1 MAKKIRTY
9 VVADGCIQEG
19 SEVFVK
25 GELYTPPTAALEKEL
40 FDAGLIALPVE
51 QEAAGL
57 AQSEAAAKAQAEADA
72 KAQAEADAKAQAEA
86 DAKAQAEADAKA
98 QAEADAKAQADL
110 LNQGQ

>member
-40 FDAGLIALPVE
+40 LEAGLIALPAE

-57 AQSEAAAKAQAEADA
+57 AQAEADA
-72 KAQAEADAKAQAEA
+72 KAQAEVAAKAQAEA

>member
-19 SEVFVK
+19 SAVFVK

-40 FDAGLIALPVE
+40 LDAGVIAMPVE
-51 QEAAGL
+51 QEGDARAAEAKAL
-57 AQSEAAAKAQAEADA
+57 ADAEAKAQADAEAQAQADAEA
-72 KAQAEADAKAQAEA
+72 KAQADAQ
-86 DAKAQAEADAKA
+86 
-98 QAEADAKAQADL
+98 AQADL

>member
-40 FDAGLIALPVE
+40 FDAGVIAIPVE
-51 QEAAGL
+51 QEGAART
-57 AQSEAAAKAQAEADA
+57 ADA
-72 KAQAEADAKAQAEA
+72 KALADAEAQAQADADAKALADAEA
-86 DAKAQAEADAKA
+86 Q
-98 QAEADAKAQADL
+98 AQADL

>member
-9 VVADGCIQEG
+9 VVADGCIQDG

-40 FDAGLIALPVE
+40 VDAGLIALPTE
-51 QEAAGL
+51 QEGAAKAL
-57 AQSEAAAKAQAEADA
+57 SDAEAKAQADAEA
-72 KAQAEADAKAQAEA
+72 KAQADAEAKAQADAE
-86 DAKAQAEADAKA
+86 AKAQADA
-98 QAEADAKAQADL
+98 EAKAQADL

>member
-19 SEVFVK
+19 SAVFVK

-40 FDAGLIALPVE
+40 LDAGVIAMPVE
-51 QEAAGL
+51 QEGAARTL
-57 AQSEAAAKAQAEADA
+57 ADAEAKALADAEAKELADAEA
-72 KAQAEADAKAQAEA
+72 KALADAEAQAQADAEAKALA
-86 DAKAQAEADAKA
+86 DAQ
-98 QAEADAKAQADL
+98 AQADL

>member
-25 GELYTPPTAALEKEL
+25 GELYTPPTVALEKEL
-40 FDAGLIALPVE
+40 LEAGLIALPAELVGP
-51 QEAAGL
+51 AGPSIIGTAPVIPTPL
-57 AQSEAAAKAQAEADA
+57 VAIDGTQDAGSDTGAGDGSAVAD
-72 KAQAEADAKAQAEA
+72 
-86 DAKAQAEADAKA
+86 
-98 QAEADAKAQADL
+98 ADL